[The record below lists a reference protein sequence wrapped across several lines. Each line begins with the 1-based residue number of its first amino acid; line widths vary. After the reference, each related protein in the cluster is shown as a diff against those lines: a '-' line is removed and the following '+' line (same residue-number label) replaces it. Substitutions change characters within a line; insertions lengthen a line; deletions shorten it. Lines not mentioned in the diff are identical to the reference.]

1 MDKTTLIVR
10 DLDGKNDLK
19 IFIDWDKRK
28 EETVLR
34 AKMGET
40 QALLSGDDLWKV
52 AFVLATEEQQV
63 DMLPIN
69 SQATRH
75 FSKLVK
81 IKATK
86 KIKAG
91 EEIVAKVNFSITD
104 EHLKK
109 IFGKVEKHSSGIVI
123 QAPQETTGRIIK

>member
-1 MDKTTLIVR
+1 MDMTTLHVS
-10 DLDGKNDLK
+10 DKKGKNDLK
-19 IFIDWDKRK
+19 IVIDWDNRHGQK
-28 EETVLR
+28 VLH
-34 AKMGET
+34 AKMGDTE
-40 QALLSGDDLWKV
+40 ALLDADEFWKV
-52 AFVLATEEQQV
+52 AFVLATEDQQT
-63 DMLPIN
+63 DMLPMN

-91 EEIVAKVNFSITD
+91 EEIIAKVNFSITD

-123 QAPQETTGRIIK
+123 QAPQQSEGRIIK